1 MTVTFMAVWFAV
13 SGLLFFGMGMHKRK
27 TGEPDLDVTE
37 VHPFNPKRLF
47 ASLVMASG
55 IGFIAAVLILY
66 GFEQT
71 LAER

>member
-13 SGLLFFGMGMHKRK
+13 TGLLFFGMGMHKRK

-37 VHPFNPKRLF
+37 VHPFNPERLF